1 MGCVSTDWNN
11 SYGGSDVP
19 TLTLPDGT
27 DKDVSMVKN
36 WGADMNQL
44 AFEFSQYNG
53 GFTEEGVYTLTVPAE
68 YTTYTYDDM
77 EYYLNAN
84 ALVFTWEVKESGVDL
99 IYAGEDGAIN
109 VYTVDG
115 VQVVKNG
122 TAADVRNLRG
132 GIYVINGKKVYLR
145 K

>member
-1 MGCVSTDWNN
+1 MK
-11 SYGGSDVP
+11 P
-19 TLTLPDGT
+19 T
-27 DKDVSMVKN
+27 KVK
-36 WGADMNQL
+36 
-44 AFEFSQYNG
+44 
-53 GFTEEGVYTLTVPAE
+53 
-68 YTTYTYDDM
+68 
-77 EYYLNAN
+77 
-84 ALVFTWEVKESGVDL
+84 SGVDL

-122 TAADVRNLRG
+122 TSADIRNLRG